1 MHNKN
6 ERFLILRRVVHF
18 YRGVIIKLVPGNT
31 EDQVFERDYRLS
43 ISNRGAGENQ
53 SLLEIE
59 GRRRSRGNEL
69 IVDDD
74 RGYVAEIWM

>member
-6 ERFLILRRVVHF
+6 ERFLILRRVVHS
-18 YRGVIIKLVPGNT
+18 YGGVIIKLVPGNT

-53 SLLEIE
+53 SPLEIE

-69 IVDDD
+69 IVDDG
-74 RGYVAEIWM
+74 RGYGAEIWM